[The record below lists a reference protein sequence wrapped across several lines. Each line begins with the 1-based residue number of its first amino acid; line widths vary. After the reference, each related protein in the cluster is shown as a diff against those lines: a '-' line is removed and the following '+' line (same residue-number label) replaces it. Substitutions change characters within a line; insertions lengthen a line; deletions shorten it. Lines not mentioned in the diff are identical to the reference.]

1 MSERKPQGAPDAPMT
16 DALLENV
23 PDQLH
28 PGLKWLLDNLR
39 TVGIAVGLILAVAA
53 AVAVVQHTRASSL
66 EKTQAEL
73 GHILLTADPAA
84 RAAALEKLEAD
95 VPASLA
101 TAVRIS
107 LAEAL
112 TAAGD
117 YAKAEA
123 MLDKLAKDAPATLAI
138 PTAMAKAA
146 ALSRRGDHAKALAVL
161 LAAKQ
166 GAAQPYVLPL
176 ARQAAAEAMLA
187 GDAAAER
194 AALAELKSLDP
205 EHSTTFVDYLLH
217 RLDQAPAGPAK
228 GNS

>member
-1 MSERKPQGAPDAPMT
+1 MSERKPQAEPGAPMAE
-16 DALLENV
+16 ALLENV
-23 PDQLH
+23 PEQLH

-39 TVGIAVGLILAVAA
+39 TVGIACGVILAVAA
-53 AVAVVQHTRASSL
+53 GVAVVQHMRASSL
-66 EKTQAEL
+66 EDSQAQL
-73 GHILLTADPAA
+73 GHILLTPDAAA

-95 VPASLA
+95 APASLLP
-101 TAVRIS
+101 AVRIG
-107 LAEAL
+107 LAESL

-117 YAKAEA
+117 FAKAEKV
-123 MLDKLAKDAPATLAI
+123 LDKLAKDAPATLAV
-138 PTAMAKAA
+138 PVALARAA
-146 ALSRRGDHAKALAVL
+146 AQSRRGDHAAALATI

-166 GAAQPYVLPL
+166 TAPQPYAMPL

-205 EHSTTFVDYLLH
+205 EHSATFVDYLLH
-217 RLDQAPAGPAK
+217 RLDQAPAAPAK